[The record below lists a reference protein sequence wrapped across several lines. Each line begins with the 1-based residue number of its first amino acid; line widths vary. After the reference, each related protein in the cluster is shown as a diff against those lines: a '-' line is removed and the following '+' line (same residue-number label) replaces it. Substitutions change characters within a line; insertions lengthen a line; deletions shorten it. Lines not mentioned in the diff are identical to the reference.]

1 MPVTVQRA
9 TKQRIPI
16 SLEAVGQAEG
26 SREVEVRARVSGI
39 VERRAYQEGAPVKA
53 GDLLFTI
60 DRAPYELAVTQARA
74 ALTQERVRQEQA
86 RRESARLKPLVEE
99 KAISRRE
106 FDEATSTFEQA
117 TAAIAG
123 AQARLSEAEL
133 NLSYTKVTAP
143 ISGVT
148 GRALRSEGSLVTAN
162 TESSLLTTMTQVDP
176 VWIRFSLAESDYE
189 SIRGAERQARV
200 KIMKQDGSSAA
211 ENGRLNFTGQTV
223 DPKLGTVQLRAEFAN
238 PGLKW
243 LPGQFV
249 KVQILA
255 GTQEAYL
262 VPQAAVMQTEQG
274 RLVWIVGADG
284 KAAMRPIANRR
295 IDRQRL
301 AGDERAAGRRP
312 GDRRQPDEGS
322 SRCAGSTGPPGRAGP
337 ESACRAWHCAGQER
351 IGQARRAGGALRSP
365 MGNFSRFFIERP
377 IFASVLAILITLAGL
392 IASTRLAGRPSIPR
406 SRRPRSRSPRA
417 TPAPAPRPSPA
428 PSPRRSRSSSRARR
442 A

>member
-1 MPVTVQRA
+1 MKGDPLPVPTMSFPDAALARISFRFGCVALGLVLAACGKSVDKDAPKAGAAPPAMPVTVQRA
-9 TKQRIPI
+9 AKQRVPI

-26 SREVEVRARVSGI
+26 SREVEVRSRVSGI
-39 VERRAYQEGAPVKA
+39 IERRAYQEGAPAKA
-53 GDLLFTI
+53 GDLLFAI
-60 DRAPYELAVTQARA
+60 ERAPYELAAAQARA
-74 ALTQERVRQEQA
+74 ALQQERVRQEQA
-86 RRESARLKPLVEE
+86 RRESARLKPLVDE

-106 FDEATSTFEQA
+106 FDEATSTFEQS

-162 TESSLLTTMTQVDP
+162 TESSLLTTMTQLDP
-176 VWIRFSLAESDYE
+176 VWIRFSLAESDYD

-262 VPQAAVMQTEQG
+262 VPQVAVMQTAQG

-284 KAAMRPIANRR
+284 KAAMRSIGT
-295 IDRQRL
+295 
-301 AGDERAAGRRP
+301 AGSIGSNWLVTSGLQEGDLVIVDNLMKVRPGAPVQPVPQGEPGQKAPAEPGTSPGKNASGQPVAPAGR
-312 GDRRQPDEGS
+312 
-322 SRCAGSTGPPGRAGP
+322 
-337 ESACRAWHCAGQER
+337 
-351 IGQARRAGGALRSP
+351 
-365 MGNFSRFFIERP
+365 
-377 IFASVLAILITLAGL
+377 
-392 IASTRLAGRPSIPR
+392 
-406 SRRPRSRSPRA
+406 
-417 TPAPAPRPSPA
+417 
-428 PSPRRSRSSSRARR
+428 
-442 A
+442 

>member
-1 MPVTVQRA
+1 MKGDPLPVTTISLPEAARISFRFGCVALGLVLAGCGKSADTEAPKAGAAPPAMPVTVQRA
-9 TKQRIPI
+9 TKQRVPI

-39 VERRAYQEGAPVKA
+39 VEKRAYQEGEPVKA

-60 DRAPYELAVTQARA
+60 DRAPYELAVTQSRA

-106 FDEATSTFEQA
+106 FDEATSTFEQS

-162 TESSLLTTMTQVDP
+162 TESSLLTTMTQLDP
-176 VWIRFSLAESDYE
+176 VWIRFSLAESDYDT
-189 SIRGAERQARV
+189 IRGAERQARV
-200 KIMKQDGSSAA
+200 KITKQDGSSAA

-243 LPGQFV
+243 MPGQFV

-255 GTQEAYL
+255 GAQEAYL

-284 KAAMRPIANRR
+284 KAAMRPVRT
-295 IDRQRL
+295 
-301 AGDERAAGRRP
+301 AGSMGSNWLVMSGLQEGDMVIVDNLMKIRP
-312 GDRRQPDEGS
+312 GAPVQPVTRGE
-322 SRCAGSTGPPGRAGP
+322 PGQKAP
-337 ESACRAWHCAGQER
+337 
-351 IGQARRAGGALRSP
+351 
-365 MGNFSRFFIERP
+365 
-377 IFASVLAILITLAGL
+377 
-392 IASTRLAGRPSIPR
+392 
-406 SRRPRSRSPRA
+406 
-417 TPAPAPRPSPA
+417 PAPATAPGKNASGQPA
-428 PSPRRSRSSSRARR
+428 APAGR
-442 A
+442 